1 MKNRMISSALFIL
14 FACLIPQSSQP
25 CTSFCLDHGSQ
36 PVFGTNLDLNL
47 DDGLVIVNKRG
58 LRKTAMS
65 GSSKTFNPAIWTSKY
80 GSVTFNL
87 YGRELPWG
95 GMNEAGLV
103 VSTMILTETEY
114 PAPDPRPSIVAAQWK
129 QYLLDNFSTV
139 EEVIASDSQV
149 RIRAS
154 KSPGCHNLVCDK
166 SGNCAIIEFL
176 GGKLLCHTKET
187 LPLKTLTNTRY
198 AQCIEF
204 WKQGWSAVADS
215 YGSVDR
221 FVRAAYMVR
230 NYDPKTSKSAIAY
243 AFDILRNVAQGMR
256 TQWSIVYDIK
266 NLRIYFRTRRNQEIR
281 QVDLNSFDFSCITP
295 VKVLD
300 INAELS
306 GDVTDSFVDYTR
318 QINRN
323 LIRNTFRKSYF
334 LTDVPEESLDKLARY
349 PESTACTH

>member
-1 MKNRMISSALFIL
+1 
-14 FACLIPQSSQP
+14 
-25 CTSFCLDHGSQ
+25 
-36 PVFGTNLDLNL
+36 
-47 DDGLVIVNKRG
+47 
-58 LRKTAMS
+58 MS
-65 GSSKTFNPAIWTSKY
+65 G
-80 GSVTFNL
+80 VL
-87 YGRELPWG
+87 
-95 GMNEAGLV
+95 
-103 VSTMILTETEY
+103 
-114 PAPDPRPSIVAAQWK
+114 
-129 QYLLDNFSTV
+129 
-139 EEVIASDSQV
+139 
-149 RIRAS
+149 
-154 KSPGCHNLVCDK
+154 NLVCDK

-204 WKQGWSAVADS
+204 WKQGWSGVGGS

-221 FVRAAYMVR
+221 FVRAANMVR

-256 TQWSIVYDIK
+256 TQWSIVYDVE

-306 GDVTDSFVDYTR
+306 GDVTDSFVDYTQ

-323 LIRNTFRKSYF
+323 LIRNVFRKSSF